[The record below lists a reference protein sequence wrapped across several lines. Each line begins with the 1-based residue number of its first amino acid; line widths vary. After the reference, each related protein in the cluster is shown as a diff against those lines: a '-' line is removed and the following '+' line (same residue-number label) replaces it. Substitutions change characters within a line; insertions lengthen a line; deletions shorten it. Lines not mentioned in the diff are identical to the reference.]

1 MEAARSS
8 LSWLISVTTS
18 SEGFIG
24 PCSAVVNSAQSHGA
38 YSGQN
43 GHFAARYYAHF
54 MLIAALRGMIL
65 RVIAAYNAAHRF
77 GKRAAEEA
85 VSIIFEQAAVFHNQG
100 GNNNIGCVS
109 AYEGKNSPEPQ
120 GGLRCLS
127 RAVWKIYPR
136 LKLILPFLS
145 YLYNFAAEFMP
156 YDNGMLAYV
165 VGHALVVGALY
176 GRLVAGHAY
185 GIRYDVRQYL
195 VFLFSGSSNSS
206 SRKSFLP

>member
-1 MEAARSS
+1 MQR
-8 LSWLISVTTS
+8 
-18 SEGFIG
+18 
-24 PCSAVVNSAQSHGA
+24 VVNSAQSHGA

-109 AYEGKNSPEPQ
+109 AYVGERIARSRKGAFVVYRGLYGKF
-120 GGLRCLS
+120 
-127 RAVWKIYPR
+127 IPR

-195 VFLFSGSSNSS
+195 VFLYFG
-206 SRKSFLP
+206 KLKFLQP